1 LQSCGLKNRYSTDV
15 IFAHEIKKLSA
26 FAFVPVDNVISAF
39 EELINSD
46 YYVENEEDLQ
56 TVVDYFEDTWIGR
69 LTRGGRR
76 RAPTFT
82 IKIWNMFDAVMQGS
96 PRTNNAVEGWHRAF
110 NSALGA
116 NHVTVWKFINML
128 KREQGLQEAKMEQ
141 QIAGVPQQ
149 KKRRKYKDL
158 DERLVAVVKSY
169 SDTNKN
175 KYLKSIAH
183 NLIL

>member
-1 LQSCGLKNRYSTDV
+1 
-15 IFAHEIKKLSA
+15 
-26 FAFVPVDNVISAF
+26 
-39 EELINSD
+39 
-46 YYVENEEDLQ
+46 
-56 TVVDYFEDTWIGR
+56 
-69 LTRGGRR
+69 
-76 RAPTFT
+76 
-82 IKIWNMFDAVMQGS
+82 
-96 PRTNNAVEGWHRAF
+96 
-110 NSALGA
+110 
-116 NHVTVWKFINML
+116 ML

-158 DERLVAVVKSY
+158 DERLDAVVKDY